1 MNTSHHNGSTMNK
14 HPGKI
19 ALKVKTER
27 TVSPPVGTVM
37 LKAPSSATKRKNRE
51 DDDEA
56 SVCRKTPRTDTARPE
71 NDEVFIRSTVNHDL
85 RSDDKDV
92 LKRALASL
100 VDILYE
106 EDAKK
111 RLAKQTAFFQVCGHS
126 AVVTIMTK
134 HAECNVLQELGI
146 VVLTNATR
154 DNQAIKAAVENVEGV
169 EAILGAMKMF
179 RNDRSI
185 QCNGIGALLNL
196 SDHLTS
202 GKEFIKDLYGLPFI
216 LDIMKTFNTDD
227 DLILWACK
235 MIKKLAR
242 SEELR
247 KPLVDSNVISSL
259 AAALDA
265 HKAHAGIQRDVR
277 EAFKYLLF
285 MSDSLAGSDS

>member
-1 MNTSHHNGSTMNK
+1 MNK

-92 LKRALASL
+92 LKHALASL

-154 DNQAIKAAVENVEGV
+154 DNQAIKAAVEN
-169 EAILGAMKMF
+169 
-179 RNDRSI
+179 SI

-216 LDIMKTFNTDD
+216 LDIMKTFNTDE

>member
-1 MNTSHHNGSTMNK
+1 MNK

-27 TVSPPVGTVM
+27 TVSPPVGSVM
-37 LKAPSSATKRKNRE
+37 LKAPSSASKRKNRE

-56 SVCRKTPRTDTARPE
+56 SICRKTPRTDTLTARPE
-71 NDEVFIRSTVNHDL
+71 NEEAFIRATVNHDM

-92 LKRALASL
+92 LKHALASL
-100 VDILYE
+100 VDSLYE
-106 EDAKK
+106 EDSKK
-111 RLAKQTAFFQVCGHS
+111 RLAKQTAFFEVCGHS
-126 AVVTIMTK
+126 AVVTVMTK
-134 HAECNVLQELGI
+134 HAECSVLQELGI

-154 DNQAIKAAVENVEGV
+154 DNQAVKAAVEKVEGV

-179 RNDRSI
+179 RNDRNI

-202 GKEFIKDLYGLPFI
+202 GKEFVKDLYGLPFV
-216 LDIMKTFNTDD
+216 LDIMKTNKNDD
-227 DLILWACK
+227 DLICWACK

-247 KPLVDSNVISSL
+247 KSLVDSNVISSL
-259 AAALDA
+259 AVALDS

-285 MSDSLAGSDS
+285 MTPYSGSDS